1 MRLLREGKQVST
13 FLSSDGLNRKSL
25 TKRGPAVIRRTM
37 VKARQFHETND
48 SKPLA
53 DGRRERGRSNHAK
66 IIAAGMEL
74 IGKGEYSPNA
84 ARVAEVAGVGIRS
97 VFRHFEDMDMLYRQL
112 GAEVELKVWPLTLQ
126 ALEGVTWKE
135 RIVSLAK
142 RRMAI
147 QEITF
152 HYRIAAD
159 LRRFESRFTN
169 VDHWRILRIE
179 FEMINACL
187 SETARADTIGTA
199 GIYALMSF
207 ANWQSLRNDQGLSAE
222 DARNVVLRLLDR
234 ALSGFSDS

>member
-1 MRLLREGKQVST
+1 MGQVQLFYQT
-13 FLSSDGLNRKSL
+13 E
-25 TKRGPAVIRRTM
+25 P
-37 VKARQFHETND
+37 

-53 DGRRERGRSNHAK
+53 DGRRERSRTNHVK

-97 VFRHFEDMDMLYRQL
+97 VFRHFEDMDALYRQL
-112 GAEVELKVWPLTLQ
+112 GAEVELKVWPIMLQ
-126 ALEGVTWKE
+126 PLEGVTWKE

-142 RRMAI
+142 RRTTI

-159 LRRFESRFTN
+159 LRRFESLYTAE
-169 VDHWRILRIE
+169 DHRRILRIE
-179 FEMINACL
+179 FEMINGCL

-199 GIYALMSF
+199 GIYALLSF
-207 ANWQSLRNDQGLSAE
+207 HNWQSLRQGQGLSVE
-222 DARNVVLRLLDR
+222 DAQDVRLRLLNF
-234 ALSGFSDS
+234 ALLGFSDS

>member
-1 MRLLREGKQVST
+1 MAQEQPFYQT
-13 FLSSDGLNRKSL
+13 D
-25 TKRGPAVIRRTM
+25 P
-37 VKARQFHETND
+37 
-48 SKPLA
+48 SKPLV
-53 DGRRERGRSNHAK
+53 DGRRQRSRTNHAK

-97 VFRHFEDMDMLYRQL
+97 VFRHFEDMDALYRQL
-112 GAEVELKVWPLTLQ
+112 GAEVELKVWPIMLQ
-126 ALEGVTWKE
+126 PLEGVTWKE

-142 RRMAI
+142 RRMTI

-152 HYRIAAD
+152 HYRIASE
-159 LRRFESRFTN
+159 LRRFDSAYITDDIRR
-169 VDHWRILRIE
+169 VLRIE

-187 SETARADTIGTA
+187 SETARADTSGTA
-199 GIYALMSF
+199 GIYALLSF